1 MNISDK
7 CWQNSECLVAKTN
20 NAVINVVTYGDNVLA
35 VLDMAERNHLP
46 INIINARFIK
56 PLDTEMLERISDKPI
71 IVYETD
77 LINGSLGSIMS
88 LYYEKNHIDVDMS
101 FIGIEDHYV
110 TFGDNESL
118 YKQEHISLNDLKN
131 KIEEIKHEKRKN

>member
-1 MNISDK
+1 
-7 CWQNSECLVAKTN
+7 
-20 NAVINVVTYGDNVLA
+20 
-35 VLDMAERNHLP
+35 
-46 INIINARFIK
+46 
-56 PLDTEMLERISDKPI
+56 
-71 IVYETD
+71 
-77 LINGSLGSIMS
+77 MS

-131 KIEEIKHEKRKN
+131 KIEEIKHEKKKELIFYVSSRGCLSLEIKLKEPLWRAL

>member
-1 MNISDK
+1 
-7 CWQNSECLVAKTN
+7 
-20 NAVINVVTYGDNVLA
+20 
-35 VLDMAERNHLP
+35 MAEADHLP

-56 PLDTEMLERISDKPI
+56 PLDKEMLKKCDKPI

-88 LYYEKNHIDVDMS
+88 LYYEKNHIDVDMH

>member
-1 MNISDK
+1 MED
-7 CWQNSECLVAKTN
+7 A
-20 NAVINVVTYGDNVLA
+20 AINVVTYGDNVLA
-35 VLDMAERNHLP
+35 VLKMAETDHLP

-56 PLDTEMLERISDKPI
+56 PIDKDMLERMSDKPI

-77 LINGSLGSIMS
+77 LMNGSLGSIMS
-88 LYYEKNHIDVDMS
+88 LYYEKNHINVDMS
-101 FIGIEDHYV
+101 FIGIDDHYV

-131 KIEEIKHEKRKN
+131 KIEEIEHEKRKN

>member
-1 MNISDK
+1 M
-7 CWQNSECLVAKTN
+7 
-20 NAVINVVTYGDNVLA
+20 
-35 VLDMAERNHLP
+35 H
-46 INIINARFIK
+46 
-56 PLDTEMLERISDKPI
+56 
-71 IVYETD
+71 
-77 LINGSLGSIMS
+77 
-88 LYYEKNHIDVDMS
+88 

>member
-1 MNISDK
+1 MED
-7 CWQNSECLVAKTN
+7 A
-20 NAVINVVTYGDNVLA
+20 AINVVTYGDNVLA
-35 VLDMAERNHLP
+35 VLKMAETDHLP

-56 PLDTEMLERISDKPI
+56 PIDKDMLERMSDKPI

-77 LINGSLGSIMS
+77 LMNGSLGSIMS
-88 LYYEKNHIDVDMS
+88 LYYEKNHVNVDMS
-101 FIGIEDHYV
+101 FIGIDDHYV

-131 KIEEIKHEKRKN
+131 KIEEIEHEKRKN

>member
-1 MNISDK
+1 
-7 CWQNSECLVAKTN
+7 
-20 NAVINVVTYGDNVLA
+20 
-35 VLDMAERNHLP
+35 
-46 INIINARFIK
+46 
-56 PLDTEMLERISDKPI
+56 MLERISDKPI

-88 LYYEKNHIDVDMS
+88 LYYEKNHIDVDMR

-131 KIEEIKHEKRKN
+131 KIEEIEHEKRKN

>member
-1 MNISDK
+1 MAD
-7 CWQNSECLVAKTN
+7 A
-20 NAVINVVTYGDNVLA
+20 AINVVTYGDNVLA
-35 VLDMAERNHLP
+35 VLKMAETDHLP

-56 PLDTEMLERISDKPI
+56 PIDKDMLERMSDKPI

-77 LINGSLGSIMS
+77 LMNGSLGSIMS
-88 LYYEKNHIDVDMS
+88 LYYEKNHVNVDMS
-101 FIGIEDHYV
+101 FIGIDDHYV

-131 KIEEIKHEKRKN
+131 KIEEIEHEKRKN